1 MANHKSAEKRFR
13 QTTQRTARA
22 RAVKSRVR
30 GALKAAR
37 NAIVEGSSDAS
48 ALVQRATIL
57 LDRAASKNVL
67 PARRVSRLKSRLAI
81 ALRSSPKS

>member
-1 MANHKSAEKRFR
+1 MANHKSAEKRHR
-13 QTTQRTARA
+13 QTVERTVRA

-37 NAIVEGSSDAS
+37 GAIAEGSSDAAS
-48 ALVQRATIL
+48 LVQRASVL

-67 PARRVSRLKSRLAI
+67 PSKRVSRLKSRLAI
-81 ALRSSPKS
+81 ALQGAGKG